1 MQPVKTIR
9 LTWTF
14 YKSFLIFSLLVNA
27 CCLRMFWSYGF
38 AVFVELF
45 WFKMASVGLTY
56 YFINN
61 YKNKEYYYYS
71 NLGISKATL
80 WTLSLIFDLALFTFL
95 FILINRFK

>member
-14 YKSFLIFSLLVNA
+14 YKGFLLSSLLINT
-27 CCLRMFWSYGF
+27 CCLIVFGSYGF

-45 WFKMASVGLTY
+45 WFKMATLGLTY

-61 YKNKEYYYYS
+61 YKNKEYYYYL
-71 NLGISKATL
+71 NLGVSKVVL
-80 WTLSLIFDLALFTFL
+80 WTMTLLFDLALFIFL
-95 FILINRFK
+95 FILINQFK